1 MHEGGAGAVKVSAG
15 EPAALDHFLQI
26 VQRGFRGTSH
36 GGGKLL
42 YGTEAGAAQAI
53 AVKTKALVKA
63 ALASAADDSHYGHS
77 GQRAEN
83 DGGQKH
89 EARAEYGGK
98 QKGEAEQTEDRREYT
113 AEHKQSDR
121 ASSRRNTEPGLCF
134 LLGLKF
140 RVYGRARSRP
150 GGPCVVHRL
159 LRRRRGRRRHGPL
172 RGIGLIHRGIHAA
185 ADFIDAFLYFVKR
198 PGTGEIVHCVAHRL
212 ADIPSQIGK
221 IIVVHGA
228 VLPSRR
234 SGRAGVPPP
243 RRGD

>member
-1 MHEGGAGAVKVSAG
+1 MSAG

-36 GGGKLL
+36 GGGQLL

-89 EARAEYGGK
+89 EARAEDGGK
-98 QKGEAEQTEDRREYT
+98 QKGEAEQTEDRRKQN

-121 ASSRRNTEPGLCF
+121 ASSRRDTEAGFC
-134 LLGLKF
+134 LLPGLKF

-150 GGPCVVHRL
+150 GGPCVVHGL
-159 LRRRRGRRRHGPL
+159 LRRRRGRRYGPL
-172 RGIGLIHRGIHAA
+172 RRIGLIHRGIHAA
-185 ADFIDAFLYFVKR
+185 ADFIDAFLYFVKC
-198 PGTGEIVHCVAHRL
+198 PGTGEIHCVAHRL

-221 IIVVHGA
+221 IVVVHGA

-243 RRGD
+243 GRGD